1 MDAVKGMPFEY
12 ASMPI
17 RVHENGGGF
26 DISSRDAA
34 MLRTDEISA
43 PVNTQ
48 SSLLLPTARTT
59 ELTISFQGQL
69 YVFPAVTPEKV
80 RLYPNILYLIT

>member
-1 MDAVKGMPFEY
+1 MPFEY

-26 DISSRDAA
+26 DISSRDLA
-34 MLRTDEISA
+34 MVSTEEISTA
-43 PVNTQ
+43 VNSQ
-48 SSLLLPTARTT
+48 SLLLLPPTARTS

-80 RLYPNILYLIT
+80 RLYLH